1 MLVDKGYMGTA
12 LSLDSVRDR
21 DYSTYRKH
29 SLLIIYVPKGTP
41 CAYVDLISDMN
52 ENEILFASGVKL
64 KVLNSFYFG
73 KIMERTIIK
82 RNIDN
87 KGE

>member
-1 MLVDKGYMGTA
+1 M
-12 LSLDSVRDR
+12 
-21 DYSTYRKH
+21 
-29 SLLIIYVPKGTP
+29 
-41 CAYVDLISDMN
+41 YVDLISDMN